1 MRSDLGTSLPPGPN
15 LPRPLLMASF
25 VFRPTQFLERLHR
38 RYGDPFTMRAIS
50 DRTIVFTT
58 DPEEIKRIFTGD
70 PNLLHAGEGNSVL
83 APLLGSYSVLL
94 LDGAEHMRQRKLL
107 LPPFHGE
114 RMAAYAQVMRQAAE
128 REVARWPVGEPFAVL
143 PHTQAVTLEV
153 IMRAV
158 FGIEDSTRLDAL
170 RAALR
175 QVLDVATTRRRM
187 LALALSMRGNGDRG
201 AWARFRAAS
210 AAADEIL
217 YEEIRERRAAPPSE
231 RDDVLSLLLQARHE
245 DGSPMT
251 DKELRDELMTLLVA
265 GHETTATAL
274 AWALERL
281 VRHPAVLDRLVEEV
295 RNEGTEGEYLEA
307 VIKETLR
314 LRPVVP
320 AVIRRLTGPMELGGY
335 ELPAGVFVSP
345 SIYLTHR
352 RPDVYPEPEAFR
364 PERFLERPAGTYTW
378 IPFGGG
384 VRRCLGASFALFEM
398 KVVLATVLEQ
408 VHLRTLEDSDE
419 AITRRAITFAPRRE
433 GRIVLAA

>member
-1 MRSDLGTSLPPGPN
+1 
-15 LPRPLLMASF
+15 MAAF
-25 VFRPTQFLERLHR
+25 VFQPTQFLERLHR

-70 PNLLHAGEGNSVL
+70 PDLLHAGEGNSVL

-94 LDGAEHMRQRKLL
+94 LDGAEHMSQRKLL

-114 RMAAYAQVMRQAAE
+114 RMAAYAQVMREAAE
-128 REVARWPVGEPFAVL
+128 REVARWPVGERFAVL

-158 FGIEDSTRLDAL
+158 FGIEDSDRLERL

-175 QVLDVATTRRRM
+175 RVLDVATTRRRM
-187 LALALSMRGNGDRG
+187 LALALSMRGNGERG

-210 AAADEIL
+210 QAADAIL
-217 YEEIRERRAAPPSE
+217 FEEIRERRAAAASG
-231 RDDVLSLLLQARHE
+231 RDDVLSLLLEARHD
-245 DGSPMT
+245 DGSPMS
-251 DKELRDELMTLLVA
+251 DEELRDELMTLLVA

-281 VRHPAVLDRLVEEV
+281 VRHPDVLARVVEEV
-295 RNEGTEGEYLEA
+295 REQGTEGEYLDA
-307 VIKETLR
+307 VVKETLR

-320 AVIRRLTGPMELGGY
+320 AVVRRLTAPMELGGY
-335 ELPAGVFVSP
+335 ELPAGTFVSP

-352 RPDVYPEPEAFR
+352 RPDVYPDPLAFR
-364 PERFLERPAGTYTW
+364 PERFLERPPGTYTW

-384 VRRCLGASFALFEM
+384 VRRCLGASFAVFEM
-398 KVVLATVLEQ
+398 KVVLATVLEEVQ
-408 VHLRTLEDSDE
+408 LAPVADRDE
-419 AITRRAITFAPRRE
+419 SVTRRAITFAPRHE
-433 GRIVLAA
+433 GRIALTAP